1 MISSRQ
7 SAVPPQEAA
16 FTRSASNL
24 AIQVC
29 HVSKTY
35 KLYAKPIDLLVEA
48 ATGRQRHA
56 EHWALRDISFEIPR
70 GEVVGVIGS
79 NGAGKSTLLKI
90 IAGTLQ
96 PSSGTVHVN
105 GKISAILEL
114 GTGFHDDYSGREN
127 IILGGMCAGMERA
140 EIIAK
145 IPSIIAF
152 SELASVIDQPFKTY
166 SSGMKARLTFA
177 TSMSVD
183 PEVFIIDE
191 ALAAGDSYFVAKCM
205 KRIRDICSSGA
216 TVLLVS
222 HGTGLVAQLCKT
234 AIWLD
239 DGTVRQIGPALE
251 TTRGYDY
258 DVHLRS
264 APYGAQ
270 IVQVD
275 ASGTEPCD
283 ATEGSNTSPSPANEA
298 TKISVF
304 RKGPITID
312 SVNFVDESGKPT
324 RVFRTWDPW
333 RLEVKYRTIGP
344 PPDTPLGLAV
354 TIERYPELL
363 RVAQFNTNNPAGNEH
378 AQQVRAHAGMPAGQ
392 SGIIS
397 VLMPQLQLLEG
408 DYVVSLAI
416 QPNLVGLNDYYEY
429 HQRSHRFR
437 VIPASYPSGA
447 VYYPLVEWAHA
458 PTAKATETRIVD

>member
-1 MISSRQ
+1 MTNSPTVAPVLPSVV
-7 SAVPPQEAA
+7 SPG
-16 FTRSASNL
+16 SNL
-24 AIQVC
+24 AIQVS

-35 KLYAKPIDLLVEA
+35 KLYSKPIDLLMEA
-48 ATGRQRHA
+48 ATGRQRHS

-96 PSSGTVHVN
+96 PSSGLVQVN

-127 IILGGMCAGMERA
+127 IILGGMCAGMSRP

-177 TSMSVD
+177 TSMSVE

-191 ALAAGDSYFVAKCM
+191 ALAAGDSYFVSKCM

-222 HGTGLVAQLCKT
+222 HGTGLIAQLCKT

-251 TTRGYDY
+251 TTRSYDY

-264 APYGAQ
+264 APHGGQ
-270 IVQVD
+270 IVEV
-275 ASGTEPCD
+275 
-283 ATEGSNTSPSPANEA
+283 EGSAIAPSDTADGENPVPEGLEESS
-298 TKISVF
+298 KISVF
-304 RKGPITID
+304 RKGPVTVDGID
-312 SVNFVDESGKPT
+312 FVDEAGNPT

-333 RLEVKYRTIGP
+333 RLDVRYRTDGL

-363 RVAQFNTNNPAGNEH
+363 RVAQFNTNNPAGNEP
-378 AQQVRAHAGMPAGQ
+378 AERVQAHAGVPAGQ
-392 SGIIS
+392 SGVIS
-397 VLMPQLQLLEG
+397 ALMPQLQLLEG

-416 QPNLVGLNDYYEY
+416 QPNLLGLNDYYEY

-447 VYYPLVEWAHA
+447 VYYPLVEWVHTPRA
-458 PTAKATETRIVD
+458 PAAE